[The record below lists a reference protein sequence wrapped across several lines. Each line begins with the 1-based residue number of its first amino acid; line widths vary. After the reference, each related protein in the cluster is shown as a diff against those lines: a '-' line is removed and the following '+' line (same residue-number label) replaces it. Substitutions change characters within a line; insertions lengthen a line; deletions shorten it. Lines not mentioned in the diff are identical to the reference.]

1 MSKKLSIAIPN
12 YNRLEKLKRLV
23 DEVIRQIQIGKL
35 EEDVQICISDDFSLE
50 DPSEIMNEF
59 IEKFPLIDIKYT
71 RKNSNQGM
79 DCNFLD
85 SVLLSDAEFC
95 WIIGND
101 DVPTEDALEKLI
113 EYINLNDF
121 DFLVT
126 PFDVFSEVGEYRTT
140 IEPLEFR
147 EKISFNTFKK
157 LDRDKLVLGIRHNS
171 GLFGFLS
178 NVIFRRS
185 IWEKNKNKF
194 NDKMNTLFI
203 QMYMNIEQLLEGAIY
218 RYDSFKIIKNYADD
232 DTNMS
237 IDRICKILIGLDGVV
252 EHFFTGAYKE
262 HFKQILTDAYING
275 MVWSLEDD
283 NKYKKALVKIESPKN
298 TCYKK
303 YYLDQTTCE
312 NVLKDKKVVIFGAGD
327 YGKRTYN
334 VLMAKNIEVDAVV
347 DSDSNK
353 IGKEFADLT
362 IISYENM
369 LQSFDKEK
377 LFVIVANHFNLV
389 NMIEKLNKSEV
400 NNIGIIS

>member
-12 YNRLEKLKRLV
+12 YNRLEELKRLV

-50 DPSEIMNEF
+50 DPSELMNEF

-79 DCNFLD
+79 DRNFLD

-113 EYINLNDF
+113 KYINLNDF
-121 DFLVT
+121 DFLIT
-126 PFDVFSEVGEYRTT
+126 PFDVFSGLGEYRTT
-140 IEPLEFR
+140 IEPLEFK

-157 LDRDKLVLGIRHNS
+157 LDRDKLMLSIQHNS

-237 IDRICKILIGLDGVV
+237 IDRICRILIGLDGVV